1 LSVSVL
7 SFSSRLSFGRVGGY
21 FIGDKMDISYPLH
34 TLDIILD
41 NETFVD
47 RNNELTDRK
56 GVLRANK
63 TQLLLRSTFEELL
76 IERQTILEG
85 RGFRAPEDW
94 ELEWNINLGPVWTPA
109 DEANLAIWLSP
120 DKMVVDTGTG
130 FGTIGLW
137 EDQSGSKY
145 DFYNA
150 AFNHQPTL
158 GTHLN
163 GFKPV
168 VFPGNVSANT
178 RDFLYMGGEG
188 EANQWPTNT
197 NPGSGDRLTIGM
209 MVNTGE
215 DDDRAAGLLL
225 SVGGVGQSLGGT
237 DDWNIRKICDS
248 SESKWRLDWGDH
260 NVENEALTF
269 DADQFFVTGT
279 SGSNRTAFKVDGGT
293 AQEAAINIIGQN
305 LETIASNN
313 EVVIAAD
320 IASGGVVSQN
330 NFKGSIYEI
339 IFIESEMTTALS
351 ETIEGY
357 FAHKYGKTSSLPS
370 DHPYKTEPPR
380 SKGR

>member
-1 LSVSVL
+1 M
-7 SFSSRLSFGRVGGY
+7 FSLLALGSPSGESGVI
-21 FIGDKMDISYPLH
+21 FIGDKMDIDSPLR

-47 RNNELTDRK
+47 RNNELTDRI

-63 TQLLLRSTFEELL
+63 TQLLMRSTFEELL
-76 IERQTILEG
+76 IERQSILEG

-94 ELEWNINLGPVWTPA
+94 ELEWNVNLGPVWSPA

-120 DKMVVDTGTG
+120 DKMVEDAGNSG
-130 FGTIGLW
+130 NIGHW
-137 EDQSGSKY
+137 EDQSGGQY

-150 AFNHQPTL
+150 AYNHQPAL
-158 GTHLN
+158 GSHLN

-168 VFPGNVSANT
+168 VFPGNVGANT

-197 NPGSGDRLTIGM
+197 NPGSGDRLTVAM

-215 DDDRAAGLLL
+215 DDNVAAGLLF
-225 SVGGVGQSLGGT
+225 SVGGIGQGLGGS
-237 DDWNIRKICDS
+237 DDWNIRKIADS
-248 SESKWRLDWGDH
+248 SNSKWRLDWGDH

-279 SGSNRTAFKVDGGT
+279 SGSNRTKFKVDGGA
-293 AQEAAINIIGQN
+293 AQEAIIGVIGQDLN
-305 LETIASNN
+305 TIASSN

-320 IASGGVVSQN
+320 IASGGVISAN

-339 IFIESEMTTALS
+339 ILIESEMTTALS

>member
-1 LSVSVL
+1 M
-7 SFSSRLSFGRVGGY
+7 FSLLALGSPSGESGVI
-21 FIGDKMDISYPLH
+21 FIGDKMDLDSPLR

-47 RNNELTDRK
+47 RNNELTDRM

-63 TQLLLRSTFEELL
+63 TQLLMRSTFEECL
-76 IERQTILEG
+76 IERQSILEG

-94 ELEWNINLGPVWTPA
+94 ELEWNVNLGPVWSPA

-120 DKMVVDTGTG
+120 DKMIEDEGNSG
-130 FGTIGLW
+130 KIGLW
-137 EDQSGSKY
+137 EDQSGGQY

-150 AFNHQPTL
+150 AYNHQPAL

-168 VFPGNVSANT
+168 VFPGFVGANT

-188 EANQWPTNT
+188 EANQWPTDT
-197 NPGSGDRLTIGM
+197 NPGSGDRLTIAM

-215 DDDRAAGLLL
+215 DDNVAASLLF
-225 SVGGVGQSLGGT
+225 SVCGIGEGLGGSN
-237 DDWNIRKICDS
+237 DWNIRKIADS
-248 SESKWRLDWGDH
+248 SNSKWRLDWGDH

-279 SGSNRTAFKVDGGT
+279 SGSNRTQFKVDGGT
-293 AQEAAINIIGQN
+293 AQTAIIGVIGQDLN
-305 LETIASNN
+305 TIDSGN

-320 IASGGVVSQN
+320 IAGGGVVSQN

-339 IFIESEMTTALS
+339 ILIESEMTRALS